1 VFDKCK
7 WKVVV
12 TANPT
17 VMVDTSVKDYLGG
30 GQGFG
35 NGIKEEDDGDE
46 GFVCGSRLKT
56 PSILIRKVHTESE
69 PPFTGSSLI
78 SFVFSVH
85 VYVLACII
93 DCFEKNEE
101 KRRRKEG

>member
-1 VFDKCK
+1 
-7 WKVVV
+7 V

-30 GQGFG
+30 D
-35 NGIKEEDDGDE
+35 KALEME
-46 GFVCGSRLKT
+46 SKKKT
-56 PSILIRKVHTESE
+56 TEMKVSFAALVHTESE
-69 PPFTGSSLI
+69 PPFTGSSAI
-78 SFVFSVH
+78 SFVFSGH